1 MTEVIE
7 MNNSKEAEMVLGNLV
22 MALNMLQ
29 DCAAFSD
36 LVPEVRTNLAYALTD
51 ARTPQEVAAIPGRIT
66 VVRGYPY
73 AAAAP
78 NWGAS
83 DHLARRIIEARK
95 YDRHVNAIINFK
107 YDERVVSVV
116 QAYCQ
121 EKGFLFGWID
131 RSQEPE
137 ELLRHD
143 QVSMPWKVKQLFSR
157 YGALPRVY
165 YEGPGWGKE
174 PLFLAHGEDTVEVT
188 ATVIEIAR
196 RYKEA
201 TSSVK

>member
-1 MTEVIE
+1 MNKPKETEAI
-7 MNNSKEAEMVLGNLV
+7 LGNLV
-22 MALNMLQ
+22 TALHILEK
-29 DCAAFSD
+29 CAAFSA

-66 VVRGYPY
+66 MVRGYPY
-73 AAAAP
+73 ASAAP
-78 NWGAS
+78 NWGVS

-95 YDRHVNAIINFK
+95 YDRHINAIINFK

-143 QVSMPWKVKQLFSR
+143 QASMPWKVKQLFSQH
-157 YGALPRVY
+157 GAMPRIY

-174 PLFLAHGEDTVEVT
+174 PLFLAHGEDATEVV

-196 RYKEA
+196 RCKEV
-201 TSSVK
+201 TISIK